1 MRRHDDV
8 FFDVG
13 PNRVEGMLDVGD
25 GHAVHWFEAGAENG
39 IPLVECHGGPGGR
52 ANAGLRRLLDGQRL
66 RIVQFSQRGCGQS
79 TPVGELASTSL
90 QHTISDMEKLREH
103 LGIER
108 WIVSGPS
115 WGSTVAIAY
124 AEAHPERTIGVKA
137 SGVWLCRR
145 ADIDWWYQG
154 VRRFFPDT
162 WAQFAALAPLDRRH
176 DLRRAYHEM
185 INGPDPDLARRAGQ
199 ALFEYEESFMHLE
212 PPMAPPSAD
221 RGLAYARVF
230 SHFATN
236 DFFLREDQLIEEAHR
251 LKGIPVSLLT
261 GRYDNCTTPDGAW
274 DLAQEL
280 DDVHLEFVN
289 AAGHY
294 PSEPLMSRAMALETT
309 RFIDDLIRRGFV
321 A

>member
-8 FFDVG
+8 FFPVG
-13 PNRVEGMLDVGD
+13 PNRDEGLLEVGD
-25 GHAVHWFEAGAENG
+25 GHRIHWFEAGNPAG
-39 IPLVECHGGPGGR
+39 VPVVECHGGPGGR
-52 ANAGLRRLLDGQRL
+52 GNVGLRRLLDGERM
-66 RIVQFSQRGCGQS
+66 RIVQFDQRGCGES
-79 TPVGELASTSL
+79 TPIGELANTSL
-90 QHTISDMEKLREH
+90 QHTIADMEQLREH

-115 WGSTVAIAY
+115 WGSTLAIAY
-124 AEAHPERTIGVKA
+124 GEAHPERTIAVKA
-137 SGVWLCRR
+137 SGVWLCRA
-145 ADIDWWYQG
+145 ADTEWWYQG

-162 WAQFAALAPLDRRH
+162 WAQFASLMPEDRRG
-176 DLRRAYHEM
+176 DLRAAYHEL
-185 INGPDPDLARRAGQ
+185 INGDDQALAARAGQ
-199 ALFEYEESFMHLE
+199 SLYEYEESFMHLE
-212 PPMAPPSAD
+212 PPMAPPNAT

-236 DFFLREDQLIEEAHR
+236 DFFLRDNQLIDDAH
-251 LKGIPVSLLT
+251 LLAGVPVSLLT

-274 DLAQEL
+274 DLAQVL

-309 RFIDDLIRRGFV
+309 RFLDDLERRGFV
-321 A
+321 

>member
-8 FFDVG
+8 FFPVG
-13 PNRVEGMLDVGD
+13 PNREEGFLDVGD
-25 GHAVHWFEAGAENG
+25 GHRIHWFEAGNPSG
-39 IPLVECHGGPGGR
+39 IPVVECHGGPGGR
-52 ANAGLRRLLDGQRL
+52 GNAGLRRLLDGDRM
-66 RIVQFSQRGCGQS
+66 RIVQFDQRGCGES
-79 TPVGELASTSL
+79 TPVGELAHTSL
-90 QHTISDMEKLREH
+90 QHTIADMELLREH

-124 AEAHPERTIGVKA
+124 GEAHPVRTIGVKA

-145 ADIDWWYQG
+145 ADIEWWYQG

-162 WAQFAALAPLDRRH
+162 WSQFASLVPEHRRS
-176 DLRRAYHEM
+176 DLRAAYHEL
-185 INGPDPDLARRAGQ
+185 INGWDGDLAAQAGQ
-199 ALFEYEESFMHLE
+199 SLYEYEESFMHLE
-212 PPMAPPSAD
+212 PPLAPPKAG

-230 SHFATN
+230 SHFAVN
-236 DFFLREDQLIEEAHR
+236 DFFLRENQLIEDAPR
-251 LKGIPVSLLT
+251 LAGVPVSLLT
-261 GRYDNCTTPDGAW
+261 GRYDNCTTPDSAW
-274 DLAQEL
+274 DLAQVL

-309 RFIDDLIRRGFV
+309 RFLDDLERRGFV
-321 A
+321 